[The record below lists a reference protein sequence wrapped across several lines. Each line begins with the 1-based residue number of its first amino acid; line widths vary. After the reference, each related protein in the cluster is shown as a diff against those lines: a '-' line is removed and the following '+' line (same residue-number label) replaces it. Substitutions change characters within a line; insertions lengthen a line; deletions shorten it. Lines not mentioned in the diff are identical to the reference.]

1 MEHKIKG
8 TSDILHKSKR
18 KDTTVNQELEYWM
31 TRLPEA
37 LKNIPI
43 IHLAIPGKFRN
54 IFLLHENLYLKLR
67 QIDIYISDI
76 CKKLIE
82 LY

>member
-1 MEHKIKG
+1 MEHKIKR

-18 KDTTVNQELEYWM
+18 KDIAVNEELQYWM

-43 IHLAIPGKFRN
+43 IHLAIPGKFQN
-54 IFLLHENLYLKLR
+54 IFLLHEKS
-67 QIDIYISDI
+67 IFEI
-76 CKKLIE
+76 KKD
-82 LY
+82 